1 MVNVLLRSLGFLLVI
16 LATFTLKKVDM
27 FRKEDGQFLA
37 KLMMNVTMP
46 CVLLSAGKNIEF
58 SPQLLIAFGLGIC
71 SNLILIAC
79 GLTSASLT
87 RYDSK
92 TKGIYV
98 INCAGFNV
106 GSFAL
111 PFVQYFFDSS
121 VLSYLC
127 MFDIGNAIMGL
138 GINNTI
144 GGAVAKTGEKPSVQG
159 TIKNLFSNPPF
170 SVYLIVIF
178 FAILH
183 ISLPEGLLTVVSI
196 AGNANAFVTMGMI
209 GLLLE
214 ISMPKGD
221 AGKTFQVLLTR
232 LIGQAIVSLLIWF
245 LLPLPEQAK
254 MVLIL
259 CIVTPITSMAPV
271 FTKKMVGDSDIPAAA
286 NSLSIPIALGIMT
299 ALVLI
304 FL

>member
-16 LATFTLKKVDM
+16 LATFTLKKVGM

-221 AGKTFQVLLTR
+221 VGKTFQVLLTR
-232 LIGQAIVSLLIWF
+232 LIGQVIVSLLIWF

-259 CIVTPITSMAPV
+259 CIVTPITSVAPV

-286 NSLSIPIALGIMT
+286 NSLSVPIALGIMT

>member
-16 LATFTLKKVDM
+16 LATFTLKKVGM

-79 GLTSASLT
+79 GLTSASLA

-92 TKGIYV
+92 IKGIYV

-196 AGNANAFVTMGMI
+196 AGNANAFVAMGMI

-221 AGKTFQVLLTR
+221 VGKIFQVLLTR
-232 LIGQAIVSLLIWF
+232 LIGQAIVSLLIWL

>member
-1 MVNVLLRSLGFLLVI
+1 MVDVLLRSLGFLLVI
-16 LATFTLKKVDM
+16 LATFTLKKVGM

-259 CIVTPITSMAPV
+259 CIVTPITSVAPV

-286 NSLSIPIALGIMT
+286 NSLSVLIALGIMT

>member
-1 MVNVLLRSLGFLLVI
+1 MVDVLLRSLGFLLVI
-16 LATFTLKKVDM
+16 LATFTLKKVGM

-196 AGNANAFVTMGMI
+196 AGNANAFVAMGMI

-221 AGKTFQVLLTR
+221 VGKIFQVLLTR

-259 CIVTPITSMAPV
+259 CIVTPITSVAPV

-286 NSLSIPIALGIMT
+286 NSLSVLIALGIMT